1 MKFAKVV
8 YWVAGAFGVLA
19 LAPLYFMF
27 NMVGRLDPPPV
38 THPQFYYG
46 FAGLGLAWQFAF
58 FVIATDPA
66 RFRPLMIPSVL
77 EKVSYVGALLVLYLQ
92 DRISPVQAATAL
104 PDALL
109 AVLFVAAYCV
119 TPRSRRRLQ
128 PTSAKPADVEKSEVR
143 SQKPE

>member
-8 YWVAGAFGVLA
+8 FWAAGAFGVLA

-27 NMVGRLDPPPV
+27 DLVGRLDPPPI

-46 FAGLGLAWQFAF
+46 FAGLGLVWQFAF

-66 RFRPLMIPSVL
+66 RFRPMMIPAVL
-77 EKVSYVGALLVLYLQ
+77 EKVSYVGALVVLYLQ
-92 DRISPVQAATAL
+92 DRISPVQAATGL

-109 AVLFVAAYCV
+109 MALFLAAYLKTRPG
-119 TPRSRRRLQ
+119 TP
-128 PTSAKPADVEKSEVR
+128 
-143 SQKPE
+143 